1 MMNHH
6 LQWGGAP
13 TMLFDVSKPSWI
25 SLVDKL
31 RGMKPS
37 AYEVLDIG
45 SRQGLQKAKDQLS
58 RLYGRSKKVSV
69 IIIQH

>member
-1 MMNHH
+1 
-6 LQWGGAP
+6 
-13 TMLFDVSKPSWI
+13 MLFDVSKPSWS

-31 RGMKPS
+31 RNMKPS

-45 SRQGLQKAKDQLS
+45 TPQGLQKGKDQLS

-69 IIIQH
+69 LIIQH

>member
-1 MMNHH
+1 MTSHL
-6 LQWGGAP
+6 LQWDGVA
-13 TMLFDVSKPSWI
+13 TMLFDVSKPSWN

-45 SRQGLQKAKDQLS
+45 SQQGLQKAKDQLT